1 MMAFAVNTSFL
12 SGSNRSMK
20 LVRACAASAV
30 LALGAL
36 VSMPAHAQGS
46 KIGFVN
52 TERILR
58 ESGPA
63 KAAQAKLDTEF
74 KRREGEVQRL
84 QQNAQALATKYER
97 DRATMN
103 DTVRLKQER
112 EISIAQ
118 QDFERKGRELR
129 EDFAV
134 RQNEALQ
141 GIIQSAN
148 NAIKQIAER
157 ENYDIIVQDAVTVNP
172 AIDITEKVIQALG
185 R

>member
-1 MMAFAVNTSFL
+1 MASAVNTSFF
-12 SGSNRSMK
+12 SGTQRSMK
-20 LVRACAASAV
+20 LVRACAVSAV
-30 LALGAL
+30 VAIGAL
-36 VSMPAHAQGS
+36 ASMPAHAQGS

-63 KAAQAKLDTEF
+63 KSAQAKLDTEF
-74 KRREGEVQRL
+74 KRRETEVQGL
-84 QQNAQALATKYER
+84 QQKAQSLTQKYER

-103 DTVRLKQER
+103 ETARMKSER
-112 EISIAQ
+112 EINTAQ

-129 EDFAV
+129 EDFSV

-148 NAIKQIAER
+148 AAIKQIAER
-157 ENYDIIVQDAVTVNP
+157 ENYDIIIQDAVTVNP
-172 AIDITEKVIQALG
+172 SIDITEKVIQALG